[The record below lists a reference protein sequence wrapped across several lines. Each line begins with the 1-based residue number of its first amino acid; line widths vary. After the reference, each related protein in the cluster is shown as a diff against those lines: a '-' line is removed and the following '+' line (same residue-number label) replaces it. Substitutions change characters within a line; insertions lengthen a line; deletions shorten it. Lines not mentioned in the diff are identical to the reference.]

1 MTAKEYLLQARYL
14 DNRIASKREQIQN
27 LNDLATKCT
36 TTWSDMPRSQ
46 NTGRSRMADCVIQI
60 IDLENEISADMLKL
74 INLKREITETIN
86 KVENDE
92 YKTILEKRYLCWLTW
107 EQIAVDLNYSVMH
120 IHRMHGEALK
130 AVVVPKHE

>member
-60 IDLENEISADMLKL
+60 IDLENEISADMLQL

>member
-130 AVVVPKHE
+130 AVVVPEHE

>member
-36 TTWSDMPRSQ
+36 STWSDMPRSQ

-60 IDLENEISADMLKL
+60 IDLENEISADMLQL

-107 EQIAVDLNYSVMH
+107 EQIAVYLNYSVMH

-130 AVVVPKHE
+130 AVVVPEHE

>member
-36 TTWSDMPRSQ
+36 SIWSDMPRSQ

-60 IDLENEISADMLKL
+60 IDLENEISADMLQL

-130 AVVVPKHE
+130 AVVVPEHE

>member
-60 IDLENEISADMLKL
+60 IDLENEISADMLQL

-130 AVVVPKHE
+130 AVVVPEHE

>member
-36 TTWSDMPRSQ
+36 STWSDMPRSQ
-46 NTGRSRMADCVIQI
+46 PNGRSRMADCIMRI
-60 IDLENEISADMLKL
+60 IELEEEISNDMLEL
-74 INLKREITETIN
+74 INLKKEITETIN
-86 KVENDE
+86 KLENDE

-107 EQIAVDLNYSVMH
+107 EQIAVDMNYSVMH
-120 IHRMHGEALK
+120 IHRLHGEALK
-130 AVVVPKHE
+130 RVKVPV

>member
-1 MTAKEYLLQARYL
+1 
-14 DNRIASKREQIQN
+14 
-27 LNDLATKCT
+27 
-36 TTWSDMPRSQ
+36 
-46 NTGRSRMADCVIQI
+46 MADCVIQI
-60 IDLENEISADMLKL
+60 IDLENEISADMLQL

-130 AVVVPKHE
+130 AVVVPEHE

>member
-60 IDLENEISADMLKL
+60 IDLENEISADMLQL

-86 KVENDE
+86 KVENNE

-130 AVVVPKHE
+130 AVVVPEHE

>member
-36 TTWSDMPRSQ
+36 STWSDMPRSQ

-60 IDLENEISADMLKL
+60 IDLENEISADMLQL

-86 KVENDE
+86 KVKNDE

-130 AVVVPKHE
+130 AVVVPEHE

>member
-92 YKTILEKRYLCWLTW
+92 YKTILEKRYLCYESW
-107 EQIAVDLNYSVMH
+107 EKISCDMGYS
-120 IHRMHGEALK
+120 IRQTHRMHGDALLEI
-130 AVVVPKHE
+130 VVPE